1 MCRICESKQETVDH
15 ILSGCGKL
23 GFTEYLSR
31 HNSVA
36 KTIVASVL
44 RSRGHKFPRSWWRH
58 KIPSH
63 IFLSDTSHIQWEP
76 KVPTVEKLEHNK
88 PDLLLCLEDGTRVI
102 IEVTVCK
109 DEYVVERSELKEQK
123 YLELRADLARRYQSK
138 VINIAIAIGITGV
151 VSIKTREAVQKL
163 NRYGIPLVLSKLQ
176 KAAATGSAIILR
188 RVLGQ

>member
-1 MCRICESKQETVDH
+1 MRRPGLTEMTMHGPHPRICVEQR
-15 ILSGCGKL
+15 L
-23 GFTEYLSR
+23 
-31 HNSVA
+31 
-36 KTIVASVL
+36 
-44 RSRGHKFPRSWWRH
+44 
-58 KIPSH
+58 
-63 IFLSDTSHIQWEP
+63 
-76 KVPTVEKLEHNK
+76 PTVEKLEHNK